1 MSNPIK
7 TFKKILGGKHIT
19 MTVHNAQSS
28 SKVKTM
34 EKYKTNQDHLCK
46 VTGARSNVGV
56 ATLYLHCCRGTTIY
70 PNAPTEMV

>member
-1 MSNPIK
+1 
-7 TFKKILGGKHIT
+7 

-34 EKYKTNQDHLCK
+34 EKYKTNQDHLSK